1 MQNKAFGDGV
11 SVSEDTPE
19 GFDPDS
25 LVAVDLPFR
34 PKKRPTLGVYPILE
48 PPSKVMKMAEDAA
61 KQIYEESHP
70 SKPLAPAEATTAIE
84 LSKNS
89 LYPIA
94 VLFLDVKG
102 SGEVTVVGSLKGISM
117 LHGGEFMHLDLEL
130 VINHLLPMLPKLE
143 NMNASLAKL
152 EVSSKGETIT
162 TEYKK
167 VKLKSVLCKDFTGA
181 VTQCKLV
188 FVRS

>member
-1 MQNKAFGDGV
+1 MQNKVFGNGV

-25 LVAVDLPFR
+25 LVAVELPFR
-34 PKKRPTLGVYPILE
+34 TKKRPTLDVLPVLE
-48 PPSKVMKMAEDAA
+48 PPPKLQVMAEKAA
-61 KQIYEESHP
+61 KQIYEE
-70 SKPLAPAEATTAIE
+70 APQTPTTAIE

-89 LYPIA
+89 SYPIA

-102 SGEVTVVGSLKGISM
+102 EGEVTVVGSLKGISM

-143 NMNASLAKL
+143 NMNASFIKL

>member
-1 MQNKAFGDGV
+1 MQNKVFGSGV

-25 LVAVDLPFR
+25 LVAVELPFR
-34 PKKRPTLGVYPILE
+34 AKKRPTLGVQPILE
-48 PPSKVMKMAEDAA
+48 PPLKIKKMAEEAA
-61 KQIYEESHP
+61 KQIYEETQS
-70 SKPLAPAEATTAIE
+70 PAVTTTAIE

-89 LYPIA
+89 AYPIA
-94 VLFLDVKG
+94 VLFLNVVDTDG
-102 SGEVTVVGSLKGISM
+102 VTIVGSLKGISM

-130 VINHLLPMLPKLE
+130 VINHLLPMLPKFE
-143 NMNASLAKL
+143 NMNASLVKL

>member
-1 MQNKAFGDGV
+1 MQNKVFGSGV

-25 LVAVDLPFR
+25 LVAVELPFR
-34 PKKRPTLGVYPILE
+34 AKKRPTLGVQPILE
-48 PPSKVMKMAEDAA
+48 PPLKIKKMAEDAA
-61 KQIYEESHP
+61 KQIYEETQ
-70 SKPLAPAEATTAIE
+70 PAATTAIE

-89 LYPIA
+89 SYPIA
-94 VLFLDVKG
+94 VLFMDVTG
-102 SGEVTVVGSLKGISM
+102 TGEVTIVGSLKGISM

-130 VINHLLPMLPKLE
+130 VINHLLPLLPKFE
-143 NMNASLAKL
+143 NMNASLVKV